1 VSGASDG
8 AFSFR
13 RAPGASAPAG
23 LRGYFFTTDVTGQ
36 QRTCNTSLRS
46 ARLPADRGRNLI
58 NAYRRAR
65 GASNYVNPGCGG
77 IQPMDVTGDHS
88 AQNLSA
94 CQRDVMKLI
103 VRALSNKEI
112 ASILNLAEGTIK
124 ILTAKE
130 CLQSAEACLASAH
143 KTKELDTRAALLEFA
158 YELRTVAKSLEREE
172 RKLMVRAASPIHGE
186 CAPR

>member
-1 VSGASDG
+1 M
-8 AFSFR
+8 
-13 RAPGASAPAG
+13 
-23 LRGYFFTTDVTGQ
+23 
-36 QRTCNTSLRS
+36 
-46 ARLPADRGRNLI
+46 PADRRRNLI

-77 IQPMDVTGDHS
+77 IQPMDVTGDYT

-94 CQRDVMKLI
+94 CQRDVTKLI

-112 ASILNLAEGTIK
+112 ASILNLAEGTVK

-130 CLQSAEACLASAH
+130 CLQSAEACLALAH

-158 YELRTVAKSLEREE
+158 YEFRTVAKRLERDE
-172 RKLMVRAASPIHGE
+172 RTASPIHGE

>member
-1 VSGASDG
+1 
-8 AFSFR
+8 
-13 RAPGASAPAG
+13 
-23 LRGYFFTTDVTGQ
+23 
-36 QRTCNTSLRS
+36 
-46 ARLPADRGRNLI
+46 
-58 NAYRRAR
+58 
-65 GASNYVNPGCGG
+65 
-77 IQPMDVTGDHS
+77 MDVTGDHS

-143 KTKELDTRAALLEFA
+143 KTKELDTRAALLGFA
-158 YELRTVAKSLEREE
+158 YEFRTVAKRLERDE
-172 RKLMVRAASPIHGE
+172 RKLMVQAASDGMQKHGV
-186 CAPR
+186 